1 MNKNEFLTFCVA
13 NSVVI
18 IIMYTILVIALI
30 AYITTK
36 LNKLVKTFN
45 IVFNNIQSV
54 CKEYN
59 NELTEIDKR
68 AFVIKRMN
76 NETIESMKVF
86 LAVLAKHRHEEI
98 KISTQEIE
106 NVMTIK
112 RDFPTAKIPV
122 VNKLEEIDENTIQ
135 IEEPFIEK
143 IPKIGS
149 SKANSFTSFVHNS
162 VDKVVDNFK
171 IKKPDLCSMEEI
183 TYENDN

>member
-18 IIMYTILVIALI
+18 IIMYTILVITLI
-30 AYITTK
+30 IYITTK

-45 IVFNNIQSV
+45 TVFNNIQSV

-59 NELTEIDKR
+59 NELTDIDKR

-76 NETIESMKVF
+76 TETIESMKVF

-98 KISTQEIE
+98 KISTQEIK
-106 NVMTIK
+106 TIK
-112 RDFPTAKIPV
+112 RDFPTAKIPI

-171 IKKPDLCSMEEI
+171 TKKPDLCSMEEI
-183 TYENDN
+183 TYEND